1 MRGDRPT
8 ARQQLAKLLV
18 GTTLAVVVFTAV
30 PVTLAMVVRL
40 PVPRHWSPATLTS
53 PRGLTDALAVTAWVA
68 WAKCCW
74 PVLQSVARRARRRD
88 DKPAADAPL
97 ADRLAVHIVGA
108 LLVLA
113 SLGNLSSA
121 AGATGLS
128 RPVAGNPAA
137 STPTAGPAV
146 ASASGP
152 PEQTMGRD
160 YTVEPGDTLWTIAEH
175 LLGSGSDWPILAA
188 RNLGRT
194 MPGGQRFLDPALI
207 YPGWVL
213 ELPGDVVVNP
223 GRADP
228 TSAQRPAMATS
239 AAVEALAAGHRT
251 SDGQPQ
257 GAPRHAEAP
266 GQHGHDLRPLP
277 LPELAA
283 LGFGSLLAAA
293 LARRLQVA
301 RHSANRDRPMG
312 AGPSAGPLT
321 ETAALLAPF
330 ADTPLLR
337 WAETANRLLRA
348 TLAERISGQMTPEV
362 RLIRVG
368 PDGVDLWIAEAT
380 DRAPAP
386 WQLLE
391 PRRWR
396 LPASID
402 PPTLQRWVTS
412 QQPQFPVMAVIG
424 HDDSGTWVVPLPP
437 GSRLPVLGAES
448 DRLVQAMAMAAGS
461 WEWAEQVVITD
472 DPRVAEQAAASPLGE
487 GEGPAGILFVGDP
500 ADLGGG
506 TARQCSVIT
515 TLPVPASDLTI
526 TVDHRGASLHPLGI
540 TLQPDLLGSSLAGAV
555 GTSMAPRRRATD
567 NAGSARPDDAADET
581 ATNRPSGR
589 ADRASV
595 AHPPDLAH
603 RVVAAA
609 RVDRTTVRVVTRPA
623 TPDDGGHRWA
633 GAVAEPGP
641 VEVRLLTALPRIDG
655 LAAPLPPKRKRRAIE
670 LVAYLAL
677 HHPDPVTGDRLRT
690 RVLGSADADAAAK
703 TLFNTAGAA
712 RRALGLDAEGQPYL
726 PAASKAGLYRLSPL
740 VTADASRA
748 ATLATAGLAS
758 GDPVEAMAL
767 LRAALDLV
775 EGEPLGGVHL
785 GYGWW
790 GAEGHEGRIA
800 TLLVDAAC
808 ELARLA
814 IGAGHPGLGRW
825 GVAQARMVEPY
836 SEALT
841 RAAMRVAAE
850 SGDGARL
857 HREWV
862 ECRRRVDELDPG
874 SLPSAQTERLYAD
887 LRRSIPQ
894 RATDAGEARRNEI

>member
-8 ARQQLAKLLV
+8 ARQQLARLLV
-18 GTTLAVVVFTAV
+18 GTALAVVVFTAV
-30 PVTLAMVVRL
+30 PVTLAMVAGL
-40 PVPRHWSPATLTS
+40 PVPRHWSSATLAS
-53 PRGLTDALAVTAWVA
+53 ARGLTDALAVVAWVA

-74 PVLQSVARRARRRD
+74 PVLRSVARRARRRD
-88 DKPAADAPL
+88 DKPVADAPL

-108 LLVLA
+108 LLVLV

-121 AGATGLS
+121 AGATGLG

-137 STPTAGPAV
+137 STPTTGPTV

-152 PEQTMGRD
+152 PEQTLGRD
-160 YTVEPGDTLWTIAEH
+160 YTVEPGDTLWTIAER
-175 LLGSGSDWPILAA
+175 LLGSGSEWPILAA
-188 RNLGRT
+188 RNLGRA

-213 ELPGDVVVNP
+213 ELPGGGAGSP

-228 TSAQRPAMATS
+228 TSARGPATAPS
-239 AAVEALAAGHRT
+239 AVVEALAGGHRT
-251 SDGQPQ
+251 SERQPQ
-257 GAPRHAEAP
+257 GVLRHAEA
-266 GQHGHDLRPLP
+266 GSGHDLRPLP

-293 LARRLQVA
+293 LARRLEVA

-312 AGPSAGPLT
+312 AGPPIGPLT

-337 WAETANRLLRA
+337 WAEAANRLLRA
-348 TLAERISGQMTPEV
+348 TLAERPNGQMTPEV
-362 RLIRVG
+362 RLVRVG
-368 PDGVDLWIAEAT
+368 PGGVDLWIAEAT

-396 LPASID
+396 LPATID

-412 QQPQFPVMAVIG
+412 QRPQFPVMAVIG
-424 HDDSGTWVVPLPP
+424 HNDSGTWMVPLPP

-448 DRLVQAMAMAAGS
+448 DRLVQAMATAAGS

-487 GEGPAGILFVGDP
+487 SEEPAGILFVGDP
-500 ADLGGG
+500 ADLGGR
-506 TARQCSVIT
+506 TARQASVIT

-526 TVDHRGASLHPLGI
+526 TVDHHGASLHPLGI
-540 TLQPDLLGSSLAGAV
+540 TLRPDLLGSSSTGAAV
-555 GTSMAPRRRATD
+555 TAMSPRRWATD
-567 NAGSARPDDAADET
+567 DAGPARPDDAADET
-581 ATNRPSGR
+581 AKNGSSGR
-589 ADRASV
+589 ADGASE
-595 AHPPDLAH
+595 AHPSDLAH

-623 TPDDGGHRWA
+623 APEGGGHRCA

-712 RRALGLDAEGQPYL
+712 RRALGRDAEGQPYL
-726 PAASKAGLYRLSPL
+726 PAASKAGLYHLSPL

-748 ATLATAGLAS
+748 ATLATAGLACA
-758 GDPVEAMAL
+758 DPVEAMAL

-790 GAEGHEGRIA
+790 GTEGHEGRVT

-894 RATDAGEARRNEI
+894 RATGAGEARRNEI